1 MTSGVRGFGSSVVS
15 LVMGTQLNT
24 ARINTVGDIV
34 KVHGAERANHTAL
47 IQGDRTLTW
56 GQLYERSC
64 RMAQALKSAG
74 VGVNDR
80 VSFLDKN
87 SIEHFEVAFGCALLN
102 AVSVD
107 VNWRL
112 APPEI
117 AYIVNDAGSRVF
129 VVSNEFRAV
138 AEAIANDLNPDSL
151 VVVIGGDGT
160 QVGSLKTVAY
170 EDFVS
175 AAPAIDPEVPATSE
189 DVAFQLYSSGTT
201 GRPQTLLFG
210 PKGREVGNLLV
221 GRMYRWLGLQPDDV
235 VHSVYGHGMINGGHY
250 IREAVTHFTNSIFL
264 SAGTGIETRSV
275 NQVNLMADF
284 GVTVMVGFVDYIR
297 KLAEVA
303 EAEGLFDRIKL
314 RMIIGHLGTEDRAS
328 TEAAWHGAKAYD
340 WYGVGDTG
348 SIAGEGPERNGLYV
362 WEDAQFLELLD
373 VDSGAPVAQ
382 GDTGDMVVTC
392 LYKDDVAPCIRF
404 NTHDITHELDGRGEI
419 AFKRIAGFKG
429 RSDNMVKLRG
439 INLFPHAIG
448 ALIENQRDL
457 TGEYVCTVERDTA
470 TQRDDMTVLIESR
483 GGTEKADVA
492 EILRRGLG
500 VDVLVELC
508 APGETAAL
516 TQIDVRQKPIRLIDK
531 RGL

>member
-1 MTSGVRGFGSSVVS
+1 MSFPTYFEALDHKHMLAGYP
-15 LVMGTQLNT
+15 
-24 ARINTVGDIV
+24 VGDGFV
-34 KVHGAERANHTAL
+34 ARYKAMSRDALFALQNAQFLKLMQRGWQVPFYARLWGA
-47 IQGDRTLTW
+47 QGIEPGDIKGLEDITKLPVYDKSDLMASIADYPPYGDFAGPEFAKGAGADR
-56 GQLYERSC
+56 
-64 RMAQALKSAG
+64 
-74 VGVNDR
+74 
-80 VSFLDKN
+80 
-87 SIEHFEVAFGCALLN
+87 
-102 AVSVD
+102 
-107 VNWRL
+107 
-112 APPEI
+112 P
-117 AYIVNDAGSRVF
+117 
-129 VVSNEFRAV
+129 
-138 AEAIANDLNPDSL
+138 
-151 VVVIGGDGT
+151 
-160 QVGSLKTVAY
+160 
-170 EDFVS
+170 
-175 AAPAIDPEVPATSE
+175 PAILHTT
-189 DVAFQLYSSGTT
+189 SGTT

-221 GRMYRWLGLQPDDV
+221 GRHYRWLGLQPDDV

-264 SAGTGIETRSV
+264 SAGTGVETRSI

-328 TEAAWHGAKAYD
+328 TEAAWHGAKAFD

-348 SIAGEGPERNGLYV
+348 SIAGEGPERDGLYV

-373 VDSGAPVAQ
+373 VDSGAPVGQ
-382 GDTGDMVVTC
+382 GETGDMVVTC

-404 NTHDITHELDGRGEI
+404 NTHDITHELEGRGEI

-439 INLFPHAIG
+439 INLFPHAIA
-448 ALIENQRDL
+448 ALIENRSDL
-457 TGEYVCTVERDTA
+457 TGEYVCTVSRDGA

-483 GGTEKADVA
+483 GGTDKAEVA
-492 EILRRGLG
+492 ELLRRGLG
-500 VDVLVELC
+500 VEVLVDLC
-508 APGETAAL
+508 APGGTAAL
-516 TQIDVRQKPIRLIDK
+516 TQIDVRQKPIRLIDQ